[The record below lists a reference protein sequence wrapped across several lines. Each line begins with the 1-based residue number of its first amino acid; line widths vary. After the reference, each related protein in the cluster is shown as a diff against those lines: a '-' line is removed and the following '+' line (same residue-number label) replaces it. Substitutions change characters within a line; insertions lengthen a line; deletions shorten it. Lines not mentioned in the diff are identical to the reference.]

1 MFKFWS
7 KKAPVAFN
15 DGYID
20 SGDGHQIYFHEYG
33 NKNGDAILVF
43 HGGPGSFSKPKHAA
57 VFNLKKYHVILFDQR
72 GAGKSTSD
80 DKFKNNN
87 TQGILRDAKA
97 ILDALKIST
106 VKIVSG
112 SWGSALGLL
121 FAEQY
126 PEMVSKMIVYSVFL
140 GRKQDINWISHGTKL
155 FYPDLFQYIKVEP
168 QEDFMRWNYEHIF
181 SDSIEEQDLATK
193 KFDSY
198 ERNLGSLTP
207 YMSMKYEPLQDHR
220 DGFKL
225 YMHYLYHDMFLS
237 ENQILNNVSKIKDI
251 PVTIVQN
258 RIDMITPLEGAWDL
272 HKALPQSKLMVVSD
286 LGHATDK
293 QMAIVKQLAADI

>member
-106 VKIVSG
+106 VKIRVAVG
-112 SWGSALGLL
+112 SRP
-121 FAEQY
+121 F
-126 PEMVSKMIVYSVFL
+126 
-140 GRKQDINWISHGTKL
+140 
-155 FYPDLFQYIKVEP
+155 
-168 QEDFMRWNYEHIF
+168 
-181 SDSIEEQDLATK
+181 
-193 KFDSY
+193 
-198 ERNLGSLTP
+198 
-207 YMSMKYEPLQDHR
+207 
-220 DGFKL
+220 GF
-225 YMHYLYHDMFLS
+225 
-237 ENQILNNVSKIKDI
+237 
-251 PVTIVQN
+251 
-258 RIDMITPLEGAWDL
+258 R
-272 HKALPQSKLMVVSD
+272 
-286 LGHATDK
+286 
-293 QMAIVKQLAADI
+293 